1 MKRAW
6 WIALLLPGL
15 ASATPKN
22 WEVFKATYGT
32 AESSKIFSSG
42 CNVCHVEA
50 KFPGRNSYG
59 AALEAKSDNAAAITA
74 ANLHAIENVDSDGDK
89 FSNGEEI
96 QADFLPGDPAS
107 HPAGEPKAPP
117 AAATSGASDKPEAA
131 ASSELIP
138 LHSFH
143 PAVVHFP
150 IALFLF
156 GILLELWGM
165 RGRPEARLAAK
176 YSLIGGA
183 TATLMTIPTG
193 LAVFLRS
200 GFKWEGTPLLHF
212 ILAIAATALMIGVS
226 VWRSKEE
233 PTSKLYWALLLLT
246 GAVVAAAGHFGGV
259 MVYGA

>member
-32 AESSKIFSSG
+32 AANPKIFTTG

-50 KFPGRNSYG
+50 KFPARNSYG
-59 AALEAKSDNAAAITA
+59 AALEAKSENAASISA
-74 ANLHAIENVDSDGDK
+74 ANLHEIENVDSDGDK
-89 FSNGEEI
+89 FTNGEEI

-107 HPAGEPKAPP
+107 HPAGEPKSPATPP
-117 AAATSGASDKPEAA
+117 AAGANDKPATTT
-131 ASSELIP
+131 STDLIP
-138 LHSFH
+138 LHSYH

-156 GILLELWGM
+156 GVLLEVWGM

-176 YSLIGGA
+176 YSLVGGA
-183 TATLMTIPTG
+183 AATVLTIPTG

-212 ILAIAATALMIGVS
+212 ILAIAATILMIGVS
-226 VWRSKEE
+226 VWRLKAE
-233 PTSKLYWALLLLT
+233 PTGKWYWILLLLT
-246 GAVVAAAGHFGGV
+246 GALVAAAGHFGGV